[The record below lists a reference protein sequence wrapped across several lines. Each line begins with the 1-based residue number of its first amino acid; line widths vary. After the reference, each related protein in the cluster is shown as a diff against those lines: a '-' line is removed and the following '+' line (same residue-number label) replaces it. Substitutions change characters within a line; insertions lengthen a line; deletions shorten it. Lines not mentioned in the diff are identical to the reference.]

1 MKLLTDTQ
9 SGSEVVTRDPSD
21 ECFFFFF
28 KKDKN
33 NIEERLCVVSD
44 LDYILIKYTRS
55 FTLEVVQESPLG
67 NDTIEF

>member
-21 ECFFFFF
+21 KCCCFF

-33 NIEERLCVVSD
+33 NIEERLLLETLCCVR
-44 LDYILIKYTRS
+44 LRLH
-55 FTLEVVQESPLG
+55 FNEVY
-67 NDTIEF
+67 